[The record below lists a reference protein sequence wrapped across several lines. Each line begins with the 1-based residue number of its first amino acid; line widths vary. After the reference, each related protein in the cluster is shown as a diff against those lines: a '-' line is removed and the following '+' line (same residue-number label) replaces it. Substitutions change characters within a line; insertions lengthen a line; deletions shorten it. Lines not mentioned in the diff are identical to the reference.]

1 MNEEIM
7 KKAIKEMKIV
17 ELSVNT
23 FEKGMIIRK
32 CIPFDI
38 GISNKYKDALVRYHF
53 LTLDS
58 PEGNHNL
65 SVLLKDINY
74 IKILDECFNPKDFIN
89 WPTNWKLPRDWG
101 KYS

>member
-1 MNEEIM
+1 MNEEVM
-7 KKAIKEMKIV
+7 KKAIKEKKIV
-17 ELSVNT
+17 EISVNT
-23 FEKGMIIRK
+23 LEKGMITRK

-38 GISNKYKDALVRYHF
+38 GTSNKYKDGVVRYHF

-58 PEGNHNL
+58 PDGKHNL

-74 IKILDECFNPKDFIN
+74 IKTLDEYFNPEDHIN
-89 WPTNWKLPRDWG
+89 WQPKWKLPRDWG